1 MEKIRLTNG
10 LEFVIL
16 SKLKLDTDKYL
27 YLSSY
32 NTNDIHFAFAKFI
45 DEHSVELV
53 EDDATLAR
61 LVELVDQK
69 IESVVNQ

>member
-16 SKLKLDTDKYL
+16 SKLKLDNDKYL

-32 NTNDIHFAFAKFI
+32 NTKDIHFAFAKFI
-45 DEHSVELV
+45 DEHRVELV

-69 IESVVNQ
+69 IETVVNQ